1 MELRPLLLSVVT
13 ADLRAAFSLPLES
26 ERAVTFEGQPMS
38 DEAKRKR
45 IIRLPTP
52 RHDLI
57 PIERI
62 EERTSKMWCDAMLL
76 DCKDG

>member
-1 MELRPLLLSVVT
+1 M
-13 ADLRAAFSLPLES
+13 
-26 ERAVTFEGQPMS
+26 MS

-52 RHDLI
+52 RQQALYETRKAI
-57 PIERI
+57 FN
-62 EERTSKMWCDAMLL
+62 AMLL